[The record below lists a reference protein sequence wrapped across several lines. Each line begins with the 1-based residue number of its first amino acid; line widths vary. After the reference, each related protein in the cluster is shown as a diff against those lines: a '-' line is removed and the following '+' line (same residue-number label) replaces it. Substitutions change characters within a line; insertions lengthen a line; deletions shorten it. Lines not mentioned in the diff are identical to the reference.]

1 MKRRTLLIGLLFEAT
16 FFAQAQTWTEP
27 SVPGED
33 LNSLKS
39 TEAIYF
45 YNVEA
50 DAFVLN
56 GMTSNSQACAT
67 RLTNGDYAATTPNR
81 FNIYVTNGKV
91 QVKQTDHNKA
101 FISCVSETANDVLIK
116 SGTDTNSEF
125 VYAEISEGSHVY
137 RLNNAALGK
146 DLDISWS
153 KGGHLT
159 LTDGAGKYL
168 WAFIKESS
176 ITDGS
181 YALYKSKKQLYA
193 IYQALETAGATAAH
207 EEALADALEA
217 YTDNKATVESITTA
231 ARTLFK
237 EVHADM
243 VTPLNVSFL
252 LDDAD
257 MVSIASCDKWISSSP
272 AFGWGEFEIYHK
284 AFTLEQETSLP
295 LGIYNVGFNV
305 LYREDGS
312 GPAPILTVTAEGK
325 KYTGKAPL
333 MGLID
338 YKVKDKNNNN
348 WTQGSTYF
356 QPNGMQSC
364 GQALMHNDAMAWVN
378 DIEIKTNG
386 IVNINFTASSNNQ
399 WINWTGFELIYN
411 GVQKE
416 SLLNSLISALEE
428 AKSYY
433 GEGTGIGAEELK
445 VSIEMALG
453 VSNDETATKQM
464 IKKAINELQLAT
476 KNYRYNNA
484 SADSPIDFTSLIV
497 NPSFEKDREGWEFD
511 GMGTQS
517 NNAFSIKKGNV
528 YIEKWT
534 SKGGKVGNGS
544 VKQTIEGLDLGIY
557 QLKVA
562 AQNIQEDTPNSSQSG
577 AYIVAND
584 SQLEVDIRK
593 DYTLTFTSIE
603 SKAVI
608 GFLAKNATGN
618 WIAADNFRLYYV
630 GGNDE
635 DYKAEMKRY
644 IDRAQELVAKKMH
657 TENQQTLTAA
667 ITAAETEY
675 NSGSVSRFIKVS
687 TPLRKAADEA
697 EVSIEAFAA
706 LQAAINKAETQ
717 YGKGEAPGAEEYLA
731 AITAAKAV
739 YENGT
744 STFDQLSEQIS
755 LLDAAEF
762 SYMLNS
768 PSGIIPTITKTD
780 KRYARGSVMAF
791 GRFNYSLNG
800 AKLKE
805 AGFCYSTEKNPTVE
819 DNRSTRYFDNYG
831 NIYIMEDL
839 LPSTVYYARPYVVT
853 TGYQVAY
860 GDELKIVTLPKGGM
874 TWSYNNGGSAEENE
888 RINNAIEYG
897 MYVWNMLMSTQGF
910 HLAGNYGAG
919 TPTADC
925 SYGGWM
931 RIGPNAA
938 YQRTGTIMHE
948 AAHGVGVGTHW
959 TWGTLL
965 VNGTWTGPRANSVLQ
980 FWNNNTTEEMHGDGM
995 HMWPYGINGAHEDAG
1010 TDLLYYGNALII
1022 QAMHEDGLQ
1031 PTNGCF
1037 ANAAYTFEHEDSIK
1051 YYIKNES
1058 EACGLNTS
1066 YLTVES
1072 SKLVWKAATSQDFAA
1087 NDNFAWYLTFD
1098 PKVQNYTFRHAAT
1111 NECISYSSSTLK
1123 TVSRETPSSSEKFQL
1138 IMGRKAITVGGGTTA
1153 MTVRGYW
1160 ITKPNGDWARAIE
1173 ANSDGSVKVSDFDL
1187 SAEAT
1192 TQHWIIMTIEDVK
1205 KFDGA
1210 AVLTA
1215 HNELKTLVENIENLY
1230 ATPHIED
1237 AEGTDVAIENALLT
1251 AKALLDMNSSD
1262 LGELSTATENLRKEG
1277 MTFLSN
1283 ATPSNIAQPFDI
1295 TFMMS
1300 DPSITTGEGWI
1311 GSHNVQHSLIEYYE
1325 KSFDFYQTINN
1336 LPKGTYKLKVQA
1348 FTRPGSYEST
1358 YADYQAGRNNSN
1370 AFLYFSTKSQK
1381 IAHLAEYA
1389 SASRVHSDD
1398 KIVSSPTAYIPNTMA
1413 SAAAYFAKGYYD
1425 NELVVTLNR
1434 AINVNIGIRQGSAPT
1449 SYWTIFDNFRLYY
1462 YGSYTSTDVTG
1473 IEDIPYTPAEPLFAN
1488 PADIYSING
1497 VLVRK
1502 NATSLEG
1509 VEKGLYIINHK
1520 KVVVK

>member
-1 MKRRTLLIGLLFEAT
+1 MKRSFLMLSLLLGISSYM
-16 FFAQAQTWTEP
+16 QAQTWP
-27 SVPGED
+27 APVVPGED
-33 LNSLKS
+33 LNSVNS
-39 TEAIYF
+39 TDTLYF

-50 DAFVLN
+50 DAFVIN

-67 RLTNGDYAATTPNR
+67 RLTNGDYAKTGPNR
-81 FNIYVTNGKV
+81 FYLYVSDG
-91 QVKQTDHNKA
+91 QVKMKQVSENKA
-101 FISCVSETANDVLIK
+101 YVSCNSANANDVLIK
-116 SGTDTNSEF
+116 SRTEINTEF
-125 VYAEISEGSHVY
+125 TYTETLAGSRVYK
-137 RLNNAALGK
+137 LNNAALGK
-146 DLDISWS
+146 DLDIAWAR
-153 KGGHLT
+153 GGQLT
-159 LTDGAGKYL
+159 MVDGVGKNN

-176 ITDGS
+176 VKDGS

-193 IYQALETAGATAAH
+193 IYQALEAAGATSAY
-207 EEALADALEA
+207 EEALTDALEA
-217 YTDNKATVESITTA
+217 YTNKRATVETITAA

-237 EVHADM
+237 EVHADI
-243 VTPLNVSFL
+243 VEPLNVSFL
-252 LDDAD
+252 LENAD
-257 MVSIASCDKWISSSP
+257 MVGNATVEKWIKSSP
-272 AFGWGEFEIYHK
+272 AFGWGEFEIYHNS
-284 AFTLEQETSLP
+284 FTLEQETTLP
-295 LGIYNVGFNV
+295 LGSYNVGFNV

-312 GPAPILTVTAEGK
+312 GTAPILTVTADGK

-333 MGLID
+333 MGSID
-338 YKVKDKNNNN
+338 YKVMDKNNNN
-348 WTQGSTYF
+348 WTQGTQYY

-364 GQALMHNDAMAWVN
+364 GQALRHDNAMAWAN
-378 DIEIKTNG
+378 DVVVESDG
-386 IVNINFTASSNNQ
+386 VVVINFKVSSGDQ
-399 WINWTGFELIYN
+399 WVNWTGFELIYT
-411 GVQKE
+411 GVQKT
-416 SLLNSLISALEE
+416 SLQHTLELALTE
-428 AKSYY
+428 ANTYY
-433 GEGTGIGAEELK
+433 AEGTGIGAQDLK
-445 VSIEMALG
+445 VAIEK
-453 VSNDETATKQM
+453 ATEISTNESATNQTL
-464 IKKAINELQLAT
+464 KKAIVELQQAT
-476 KNYRYNNA
+476 KTFRYNNA
-484 SADSPIDFTSLIV
+484 STDSPIDLTSLIV

-511 GMGTQS
+511 GMGTQG
-517 NNAFSIKKGNV
+517 NDVFSIKKGSIYV
-528 YIEKWT
+528 EKWT
-534 SKGGKVGNGS
+534 GRGGHVGNGS

-593 DYTLTFTSIE
+593 DYTLTFTNIE
-603 SKAVI
+603 SKAII
-608 GFLAKNATGN
+608 GYVAKNATGN
-618 WIAADNFRLYYV
+618 WIATDNFRIYYV
-630 GGNDE
+630 GGD
-635 DYKAEMKRY
+635 DDAYKTELKRY
-644 IDRAQELVAKKMH
+644 IDRGQSLVTKKMH
-657 TENQQTLTAA
+657 TDTQEVLLAA
-667 ITAAETEY
+667 ISAAETEL

-687 TPLRKAADEA
+687 TPLREAAVAA
-697 EVSIEAFAA
+697 ETSIVAFAA
-706 LQAAINKAETQ
+706 LQAAIEKAETQ
-717 YGKGEAPGAEEYLA
+717 YGAGEVPGAEEYLA
-731 AITAAKAV
+731 AINTAKTV

-744 STFDQLSEQIS
+744 STFSQLSEQIA

-791 GRFNYSLNG
+791 GRFEYSLNG

-819 DNRSTRYFDNYG
+819 DSRSTRYFENYG
-831 NIYIMEDL
+831 NIYIMENMK
-839 LPSTVYYARPYVVT
+839 PSTVYYARPYVVT

-874 TWSYNNGGSAEENE
+874 TWSYNNGGSAEEND
-888 RINNAIEYG
+888 RINNAMEYG

-910 HLAGNYGAG
+910 HLTGNYGSG

-1010 TDLLYYGNALII
+1010 TDFLYYGNALII

-1066 YLTVES
+1066 YLTVEN
-1072 SKLVWKAATSQDFAA
+1072 SKPIWKAATSEDFAA

-1111 NECISYSSSTLK
+1111 NECISYNGSTLK
-1123 TVSRETPSSSEKFQL
+1123 TVARETPSSSEKFQL
-1138 IMGRKAITVGGGTTA
+1138 MMGRKTVTVGGGSTA

-1173 ANSDGSVKVSDFDL
+1173 ASSDGSVKVSDFDL
-1187 SAEAT
+1187 SADAA
-1192 TQHWIIMTIEDVK
+1192 TQHWIIMTIEDVE

-1215 HNELKTLVENIENLY
+1215 RNDLKALMENIEKLY
-1230 ATPHIED
+1230 ATPHVENV
-1237 AEGTDVAIENALLT
+1237 EGTDVALENVLQT
-1251 AKALLDMNSSD
+1251 AKALLDANSSD
-1262 LGELSTATENLRKEG
+1262 LSELTAAFENLRQGG
-1277 MTFLSN
+1277 MTFLGN
-1283 ATPSNIAQPFDI
+1283 ATPSDIAQPFDI
-1295 TFMMS
+1295 TFLMS
-1300 DPSITTGEGWI
+1300 DPSITTGEGWT
-1311 GSHNVQHSLIEYYE
+1311 GSHDVQYSLIEYYE
-1325 KSFDFYQTINN
+1325 KDFDFYQTINN

-1348 FTRPGSYEST
+1348 FNRPGTYETT

-1370 AFLYFSTKSQK
+1370 AYMYFSAKSQK
-1381 IAHLAEYA
+1381 IAHMAQYA
-1389 SASRVHSDD
+1389 STSRVHSDD
-1398 KIVSSPTAYIPNTMA
+1398 KSVTSPAGYVPNTMA

-1434 AINVNIGIRQGSAPT
+1434 TMNAKVGIRQGSA
-1449 SYWTIFDNFRLYY
+1449 SSYYWTIFDNFRLYY

-1473 IEDIPYTPAEPLFAN
+1473 IEDMPYAPAEPLFAN

-1509 VEKGLYIINHK
+1509 LEKGMYIINHK